1 MERHIGPTG
10 IRPGAS
16 ANPHR
21 AAQMLADAET
31 CRRTGKLDRAQ
42 SLCESLLQNYPDYV
56 GALQT
61 LGVTQLT
68 KKNYRQA
75 LSCFIQAA
83 MLCPKDCI
91 NLTNLAT
98 AYLHLG
104 ARELAAQTLERARQL
119 KPDDVNVDFTLAA
132 VYREDR
138 E

>member
-16 ANPHR
+16 ANPHH

-31 CRRTGKLDRAQ
+31 CRRMGKLDRAQ
-42 SLCESLLQNYPDYV
+42 SLCKSLLQKYPDYV

-104 ARELAAQTLERARQL
+104 ARELAAQ
-119 KPDDVNVDFTLAA
+119 NS
-132 VYREDR
+132 
-138 E
+138 